1 MVVAGAAMAIIV
13 LDYFLL
19 INPVIGVVMSTSPK
33 LAVMKRQLEELK
45 DDHRNKPLI
54 EQTWEATK
62 KRLAEAESHLVASNE
77 LPALLENLSAL
88 AQDSGVK
95 IISLKPIETVAK
107 TEKAEN
113 VRRYHSIPIEI
124 NALSGTHELGKLLSK
139 LESGPT
145 FFRVTDI
152 KITADS
158 ANIRRHSILL
168 GLETFGRGENNAA
181 LS

>member
-13 LDYFLL
+13 LDSFLL

-33 LAVMKRQLEELK
+33 LAVMKRQLQGLK

-62 KRLAEAESHLVASNE
+62 KRLTEAESRLVASNE
-77 LPALLENLSAL
+77 LPALLENLSTL

-107 TEKAEN
+107 TEKAQEI
-113 VRRYHSIPIEI
+113 RRYHSIPIEI
-124 NALSGTHELGKLLSK
+124 SALSGTHELGKLLSK

-152 KITADS
+152 KITANS
-158 ANIRRHSILL
+158 ADIRRHSIQL
-168 GLETFGRGENNAA
+168 GLETFGRGEDNAA
-181 LS
+181 HA